1 MSTLKKHTCLLQIS
15 PGPNFCTV
23 TAAQAHS
30 CRLPLTSLVHSCH
43 LQRLAAPSRAQ
54 PALLGS
60 SEHLGEVTSLQERQD
75 RKSSCGQGNV
85 LNLASHGSP
94 CTDFPGSHNMVEV
107 PRLPALQQDANL
119 GLSLLPIAIKQTGI
133 SLQPSRIHLKS
144 SRF

>member
-75 RKSSCGQGNV
+75 RKSSCGQGKV
-85 LNLASHGSP
+85 LNLASHGS
-94 CTDFPGSHNMVEV
+94 PGSHNMVEV

>member
-1 MSTLKKHTCLLQIS
+1 MSTLMKHTCLLQIS

-75 RKSSCGQGNV
+75 RKSSCGQGKV
-85 LNLASHGSP
+85 LNLASHGS
-94 CTDFPGSHNMVEV
+94 PGSHNMVEV

-133 SLQPSRIHLKS
+133 SLQPSQIHLKS